1 MRAVIVLDQEKFK
14 EGGQFLVIL
23 PGFVLRQHFE
33 SADKAF
39 GNAIG
44 LGSMTGDK
52 DMNEICLS
60 GQQLKSFSPKVN
72 APVRNQ
78 ELQFRGQ

>member
-1 MRAVIVLDQEKFK
+1 MGTVVILGQELFQEK
-14 EGGQFLVIL
+14 GQLQVIL
-23 PGFVLRQHFE
+23 PSFVLQPLFE
-33 SADKAF
+33 SANEAL

-60 GQQLKSFSPKVN
+60 GQQLKSLSPKVN